1 MEPAPQTTNICEEPE
16 APPMSSVQSQ
26 QTVRLHVENVG
37 GIDETDV
44 ELGPGVNVLAGRNA
58 TNRTS
63 LLQAIMAA
71 LGSERASLKG
81 DAESGYVEM
90 TIDGETYSRTLR
102 RTNGGVAFDGDPYL
116 DDPELA
122 DLFAFLL
129 ESNESRRAVARGANL
144 RELIMRPVDT
154 EAIRADIDR
163 LEGEKRDVEGRLEEL
178 RDRRDRLPELESRKE
193 RLESELR
200 SLEDE
205 LETKREEL
213 DGADL
218 DVEEGR
224 EEQAELQ
231 SKLSELR
238 DLRSE
243 LDDVEFDLETERESL
258 RSLRSERS
266 GLESELAEFSDEQA
280 GEKADLEAE
289 IERLRDRKRELDSV
303 VSQLQNLIQ
312 FNESV
317 LEGEGE
323 RIFDLLHDHEGE
335 SEAGSLTDQL
345 VDEETVTCWTCGSEV
360 SRDSIAETVADLQ
373 NLRKEKV
380 GERTRVRSK
389 LDDLKSEVETI
400 EATEQRRTDVRR
412 KHERLGDQIAATED
426 RIERLEANREELTDD
441 IRSLEETVEDLRE
454 EDFGRVLDLHKEVN
468 QLEFDRDRKRD
479 ELNEVRD
486 EIEEIERA
494 GDRINDLEAERESLT
509 ERLEDLRTRIA
520 RLESDAIENF
530 NAHMERV
537 LDILGYENLER
548 IWIERT
554 EREVREGRRKVQ
566 KSHFDLHVVRNTE
579 SGAAYEDTVDHLSES
594 EREVTGLVFALAG
607 YLVHDVHEVVPFV
620 LLDSLEAID
629 SNRIAALVDYFEG
642 YPEHLVVALLPE
654 DAAALDEEYRRVTE
668 I

>member
-1 MEPAPQTTNICEEPE
+1 
-16 APPMSSVQSQ
+16 
-26 QTVRLHVENVG
+26 VG

-81 DAESGYVEM
+81 DAEQGYVEM
-90 TIDGETYSRTLR
+90 TIGGETYSRTLR
-102 RTNGGVAFDGDPYL
+102 RTNGGIAFDGDPYL

-154 EAIRADIDR
+154 DAIRTDIDQ
-163 LEGEKRDVEGRLEEL
+163 LESEKRDVESRLEEL
-178 RDRRDRLPELESRKE
+178 RSRKDRLPELEQRQE
-193 RLESELR
+193 RLESELE
-200 SLEDE
+200 SLEEE
-205 LETKREEL
+205 LEEKREEL
-213 DGADL
+213 DDADL

-238 DLRSE
+238 DLRSD

-266 GLESELAEFSDEQA
+266 GLESELSEFTDEP
-280 GEKADLEAE
+280 GSEKTELEAE
-289 IERLRDRKRELDSV
+289 IQRLRDRKRELDTV

-312 FNESV
+312 FNEGV

-323 RIFDLLHDHEGE
+323 RIFDLLHEHEGE
-335 SEAGSLTDQL
+335 SGAGSLTDQL
-345 VDEETVTCWTCGSEV
+345 VDNGTVTCWTCGSEV
-360 SRDSIAETVADLQ
+360 SRESIEGTVTDLQ
-373 NLRKEKV
+373 NLRKKKV
-380 GERTRVRSK
+380 SERTSVRSE
-389 LDDLKSEVETI
+389 LDDLKSEVESI
-400 EATEQRRTDVRR
+400 EQAEQRRTNVRR
-412 KHERLGDQIAATED
+412 KYERLGDQISATED
-426 RIERLEANREELTDD
+426 RIARLEDSRQELTDE

-479 ELNEVRD
+479 ELSEVRD

-494 GDRINDLEAERESLT
+494 GDRVDDLESERASLT

-520 RLESDAIENF
+520 RLESDAVENF
-530 NAHMERV
+530 NEHMERV

-554 EREVREGRRKVQ
+554 EREVREGRRKVK

-607 YLVHDVHEVVPFV
+607 YLVHDVHEAVPFV
-620 LLDSLEAID
+620 LLDSLEAVD
-629 SNRIAALVDYFEG
+629 SNRIAKLVDYFRD
-642 YPEHLVVALLPE
+642 YPQHLVVALLPE
-654 DAAALDEEYRRVTE
+654 DAAALDDEYRRVTE

>member
-1 MEPAPQTTNICEEPE
+1 
-16 APPMSSVQSQ
+16 MSSVQSQ

-63 LLQAIMAA
+63 LLQAMMAA

-81 DAESGYVEM
+81 DAERGYVEM

-102 RTNGGVAFDGDPYL
+102 RTNGDVAFDGDPYL

-163 LEGEKRDVEGRLEEL
+163 IDSEKREVEQRLEEL

-193 RLESELR
+193 RLESELQ
-200 SLEDE
+200 SLQDE
-205 LETKREEL
+205 LEAKREEL
-213 DGADL
+213 DEADL

-231 SKLSELR
+231 SRLSDLR
-238 DLRSE
+238 DLRSD

-266 GLESELAEFSDEQA
+266 SLESELAEFSNEHV
-280 GEKADLEAE
+280 GEKSDLESE
-289 IERLRDRKRELDSV
+289 IEHLRGRKRELDSV

-323 RIFDLLHDHEGE
+323 RIFDLLHEHDGE
-335 SEAGSLTDQL
+335 SRSGSLTDQL
-345 VDEETVTCWTCGSEV
+345 VDDETVTCWTCGSEV
-360 SRDSIAETVADLQ
+360 SQESIEETVENLQ

-389 LDDLKSEVETI
+389 LDDLKSEVEAI
-400 EATEQRRTDVRR
+400 EETEQRRTNVRR
-412 KHERLGDQIAATED
+412 KHERLGDQIDATED
-426 RIERLEANREELTDD
+426 RIERLEENREELTDE
-441 IRSLEETVEDLRE
+441 IRSLEEIVEGLRE

-486 EIEEIERA
+486 EIEEVERA

-520 RLESDAIENF
+520 RLEAGAIENF
-530 NAHMERV
+530 NEHMERV

-554 EREVREGRRKVQ
+554 EREVREGRRKVK

-629 SNRIAALVDYFEG
+629 SNRIAELVDYFEG

-654 DAAALDEEYRRVTE
+654 DAAALDEEFRRVTE